1 VRNFVQINMMIK
13 RKNNT
18 RISSVGTEVGAFTL
32 LWGCTLSLVAGLEYF
47 NDPES

>member
-13 RKNNT
+13 RKNN
-18 RISSVGTEVGAFTL
+18 ISSVGTEVGAFTL